1 MTPPPSPDGAAAPAA
16 ASASAG
22 SAPAPACAAAEP
34 ASVAARTA
42 PTLTTTASRTAPVG
56 ATSIDVRARTA
67 AAPAAAGAAAAASP
81 AQDATALTTGAVVG
95 TAGKAQAE
103 GAATDARGAR
113 ERAVAIAGAGSIGVA
128 FAVLFAG
135 AGFAVRVWDAFPEA
149 FERAR
154 GELAE
159 RLELLATHGLL
170 GDQSPRTIADRVSFE
185 ADLGTA
191 VADVELVQECAP
203 ERLELKRE
211 LFASVAEAAPAS
223 AVLASSSS
231 AIVPSSIAGDDP
243 ALTAR
248 VIVAHPGN
256 PPYLLSVI
264 ELVPTPATDPELL
277 ERAAE
282 LYRAAGLRP
291 VFVRKEVEGFL
302 FNRLQGAVLREAY
315 ALVRDGVATVDDI
328 DEVVRSGLGR
338 RWSFIGPFETVDLN
352 TRGGLESHAEKMGP
366 AYERMGAERGQHD
379 PWTPDLVATAVAQ
392 RRAVLPL
399 ESWPDRVRWRDEQ
412 LMRLKP
418 LWDTMR

>member
-1 MTPPPSPDGAAAPAA
+1 MDGVTPPPAPGPAPAA
-16 ASASAG
+16 
-22 SAPAPACAAAEP
+22 
-34 ASVAARTA
+34 T
-42 PTLTTTASRTAPVG
+42 
-56 ATSIDVRARTA
+56 DVR
-67 AAPAAAGAAAAASP
+67 
-81 AQDATALTTGAVVG
+81 G
-95 TAGKAQAE
+95 T
-103 GAATDARGAR
+103 R
-113 ERAVAIAGAGSIGVA
+113 ERTVAIAGAGSIGVA

-159 RLELLATHGLL
+159 RLELLAAHGLL
-170 GDQSPRTIADRVSFE
+170 GDESSHTIAGRVSFE

-211 LFASVAEAAPAS
+211 LFAAVAEAAPAS

-243 ALTAR
+243 ALAER

-277 ERAAE
+277 ERAAD

-379 PWTPDLVATAVAQ
+379 PWTPDLVASAVAQ
-392 RRAVLPL
+392 RRATLPL

-418 LWDTMR
+418 LWDSMR